1 MPNRYERQMDLVN
14 QSIIGSKS
22 VLVAGAGGLGN
33 FVATELAL
41 AGVGRITIVDPDV
54 VEIHNLNRQ
63 FLFTE
68 EDVGKPKAEI
78 AAERLSKMNPEVRTA
93 GIVGKWQ
100 DLNVNEYDVVFDCMD
115 VWGEKRALMHARKG
129 IIISGSVGEDVGYVA
144 VLLQKRI
151 EKAAVRSTSNTGV
164 LGARVG
170 TVGSI
175 MANEGIR
182 ELNGDPSPLRD
193 RMLYI
198 DFRRMTFHVFEV

>member
-1 MPNRYERQMDLVN
+1 MDRYARQSALVDQERLK
-14 QSIIGSKS
+14 GSK
-22 VLVAGAGGLGN
+22 VLIAGVGGLGN
-33 FVATELAL
+33 FVATELVL
-41 AGVGRITIVDPDV
+41 AGIGKITLVDPDV

-78 AAERLSKMNPEVRTA
+78 AAERLSRMNPEIKIE

-100 DLNVNEYDVVFDCMD
+100 DLDVNEYDLVFDCLD
-115 VWGEKRALMHARKG
+115 LWREKRALMNARKG

-144 VLLQKRI
+144 VLDKKRI
-151 EKAAVRSTSNTGV
+151 MKEKIRGTCTVRV

-170 TVGSI
+170 VVGSI

-182 ELNGDPSPLRD
+182 ELNGDVSPLRD

-198 DFRRMTFHVFEV
+198 DFRRMMFHTFEV